1 METFLRITDVAH
13 QLLAA
18 RIERGDMV
26 VDATAGNGHDT
37 LFLAEKVGD
46 EGTVHA
52 YDIQEQALTN
62 TEQRLDEHGLTHRV
76 VFHLQSHTEIARL
89 EEPIQAAV
97 FNLGY
102 LPGSDKQIITQ
113 PDSTCEAVEAARSL
127 LREGGIIVIVIYP
140 GHEGGAEEAE
150 AVEQYA
156 KKLPPSQYVVLKY
169 AYINREGAPYIVA
182 IEKKPRVR
190 DSR

>member
-1 METFLRITDVAH
+1 MKTFPRMTDMAH
-13 QLLAA
+13 LLLAT
-18 RIERGDMV
+18 RIEQGDRV

-52 YDIQEQALTN
+52 YDIQQQALAN
-62 TEQRLDEHGLTHRV
+62 TRQRLDEHGLTHRV
-76 VFHLQSHTEIARL
+76 VLHLQSHTEIARL
-89 EEPIQAAV
+89 KEPIQVAV

-127 LREGGIIVIVIYP
+127 LREGGIIVIVVYP
-140 GHEGGAEEAE
+140 GHEGGAQEAA
-150 AVEQYA
+150 AVERYA
-156 KKLPPSQYVVLKY
+156 EKLPASEYVVLKY
-169 AYINREGAPYIVA
+169 AYINRADAPYIVA
-182 IEKKPRVR
+182 IEKKPQI
-190 DSR
+190 